1 MIETIG
7 SDGMKRNWRA
17 RFVDIGINLTD
28 PVYQGI
34 YNGKSRHPPDL
45 PSVIERARR
54 FNCDK
59 LIVTGSDLT
68 SSQQAIRLAR
78 EYPNICYATIGVHPC
93 SCTIFTQDRPLSSP
107 LSSTIATSAQQKLS
121 ELSALAT
128 SAKASGQAVA
138 FGEFGLDYD
147 RLELCPKEVQ
157 LEFFERQ
164 LSIAVQV
171 QLPLFLHSRAAHVD
185 FIRLLSSREAELP
198 LRGVVHSFTGSCAE
212 MEELISKGWHIGVN
226 GCSLKT
232 DANCDVVRAIP
243 LQYLHLETDGPWCEI
258 RPSHAGARF
267 LSSLE
272 SKISVQDSAQ
282 HPDNLKWVK
291 KEKWQEGCGVK
302 GRNEPCTIS
311 RVAWA
316 VAAIKGL
323 DIKVVT
329 EAAWENSVQMFKL
342 T

>member
-1 MIETIG
+1 
-7 SDGMKRNWRA
+7 
-17 RFVDIGINLTD
+17 IGINLTD

-34 YNGKSRHPPDL
+34 YNGTSRHPPDL
-45 PSVIERARR
+45 PSVIDRARR

-68 SSQQAIRLAR
+68 SSQDAIRLAR

-93 SCTIFTQDRPLSSP
+93 SCTIFTQDRPLSSSP
-107 LSSTIATSAQQKLS
+107 SLPSSSSLTIAACAQQKLD
-121 ELSALAT
+121 ELTALAT
-128 SAKASGQAVA
+128 SAKASGKAVA
-138 FGEFGLDYD
+138 FGEIGLDYD
-147 RLELCPKEVQ
+147 RLELCSKEIQ

-258 RPSHAGARF
+258 RPSHAGARV

-272 SKISVQDSAQ
+272 SKISVQESV
-282 HPDNLKWVK
+282 PLPSNLKWVK
-291 KEKWQEGCGVK
+291 KEKWLEGCGVK

-316 VAAIKGL
+316 VATIKGL
-323 DIKVVT
+323 DIKEVV
-329 EAAWENSVQMFKL
+329 EAAWENSVRMFKL